1 MRALKTP
8 QFTSILAGNECHAYK
23 ILWAPPEFSE
33 VLTLLTAKTFSE
45 TPTISSEYRD
55 VCE

>member
-1 MRALKTP
+1 MRALKTA
-8 QFTSILAGNECHAYK
+8 QFTSILVGNESHAYK